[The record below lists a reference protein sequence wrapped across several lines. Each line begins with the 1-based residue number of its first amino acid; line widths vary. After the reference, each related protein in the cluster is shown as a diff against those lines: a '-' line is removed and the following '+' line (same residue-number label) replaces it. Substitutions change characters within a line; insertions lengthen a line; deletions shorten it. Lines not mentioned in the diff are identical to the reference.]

1 MDPLL
6 LPLAFGDS
14 TPAVDPLTESSSL
27 ADARRT
33 ISNFRDTVA
42 DLERHVEKQASLLR
56 ALYSLLSERL
66 GLTDAELLARFQEI
80 DAGRGEREAAIRC
93 AACGRPVNL
102 RHNRC
107 LYCGATRQVTSAFEL
122 I

>member
-1 MDPLL
+1 L

-14 TPAVDPLTESSSL
+14 TPAVDPLTESSNL

-33 ISNFRDTVA
+33 NSNLRDAVA

-80 DAGRGEREAAIRC
+80 DAGRGEREAAIMC

>member
-14 TPAVDPLTESSSL
+14 TPGVDPLTESSNL

-33 ISNFRDTVA
+33 ISNLRDTVA

-80 DAGRGEREAAIRC
+80 DAGRGEAKRQSCVRRAASRSTYDTIDVC
-93 AACGRPVNL
+93 IAVRPARSHL
-102 RHNRC
+102 R
-107 LYCGATRQVTSAFEL
+107 SS
-122 I
+122 